1 VVLSFI
7 VYCLSIVPG
16 QSLMRD
22 RVRDISWRLGN
33 TAENGGVV
41 LGVTFHR
48 HLSKPYI
55 WPVRSDLFDII
66 T

>member
-1 VVLSFI
+1 MILSFTA
-7 VYCLSIVPG
+7 YCLSIVPG

-22 RVRDISWRLGN
+22 RVGDISWRLGN

-41 LGVTFHR
+41 LDVTFHR

-55 WPVRSDLFDII
+55 CGLFDL
-66 T
+66 TCLM